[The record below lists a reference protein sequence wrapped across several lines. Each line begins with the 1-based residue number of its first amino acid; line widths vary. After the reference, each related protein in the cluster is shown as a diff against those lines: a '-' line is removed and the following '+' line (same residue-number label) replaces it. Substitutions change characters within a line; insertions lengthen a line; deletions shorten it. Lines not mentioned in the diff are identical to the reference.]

1 MEPPVAYAQDRPTG
15 AATSAACG
23 KRAALQPIS
32 ARVEAATRT
41 VVFKHD
47 LAPRVSRLFD
57 AYLDAD
63 AVFRCEFRR
72 VLASIS
78 LRFSAESATG
88 PFHKDDIAAAVA
100 ISQHAADIANAIDA
114 DNLIEEIDPSFLDD
128 ALLADAY
135 ATLAFV
141 YLFVVGFYCADPLL
155 GEIGDVAVRFVLL
168 AECELGMV
176 PSGKLDPS
184 AVVPVSSMVRDTR
197 IFEQP
202 DSASGQLRAEILLS
216 DPFCH
221 YNRALNS

>member
-15 AATSAACG
+15 PAASSACG
-23 KRAALQPIS
+23 ERAALQPIA
-32 ARVEAATRT
+32 ARVEAAIRT
-41 VVFKHD
+41 VVYKHD

-72 VLASIS
+72 VLASAS

-88 PFHKDDIAAAVA
+88 PFHEDDVAAAITIA
-100 ISQHAADIANAIDA
+100 QYAADIANAIDA
-114 DNLIEEIDPSFLDD
+114 DKLIDEIDPSFLDD

-141 YLFVVGFYCADPLL
+141 YRFVVGFYLGDPLL

-168 AECELGMV
+168 AECELG
-176 PSGKLDPS
+176 LAPS
-184 AVVPVSSMVRDTR
+184 AKPDPPAFVPASAMVGDTK
-197 IFEQP
+197 IFGQP
-202 DSASGQLRAEILLS
+202 DSISRQLRAEILLS
-216 DPFCH
+216 DPFCY
-221 YNRALNS
+221 YNRAMNS